1 MNIYTPINTSIL
13 KYTTTLAS
21 QLIACEMTLQTQKM
35 IIIIIKKDV
44 VFTFRTRAVTIS
56 LLVV

>member
-35 IIIIIKKDV
+35 IIIIKKDV